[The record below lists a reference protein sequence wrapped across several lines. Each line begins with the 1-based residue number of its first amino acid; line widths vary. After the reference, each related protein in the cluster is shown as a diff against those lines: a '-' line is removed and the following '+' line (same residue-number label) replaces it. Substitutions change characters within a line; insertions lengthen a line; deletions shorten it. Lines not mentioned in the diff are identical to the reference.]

1 MGQHEG
7 LFAAPEGA
15 ACLPA
20 YNTLLEQGFLK
31 KTDKVVIFNT
41 GSGLKYLE
49 VTANALGIR
58 SQQPASHMSAPAT
71 RNIGGIIQ
79 PN

>member
-1 MGQHEG
+1 

-20 YNTLLEQGFLK
+20 YKTLVQQGFLK

-49 VTANALGIR
+49 STAEALGI
-58 SQQPASHMSAPAT
+58 STHQPASHMSAPAT
-71 RNIGGIIQ
+71 RKIGGIIQ
-79 PN
+79 PY

>member
-1 MGQHEG
+1 

-20 YNTLLEQGFLK
+20 YNALVEQGFLK
-31 KTDKVVIFNT
+31 KTEKVVLFNT

-49 VTANALGIR
+49 ATADALGIR

-71 RNIGGIIQ
+71 RSIGGIIQ
-79 PN
+79 PY